1 MGFFLWEREELA
13 TQQWID
19 TLNSYLYLC
28 FQIFQVF
35 QKTWNLTS
43 QEKVPKPQVN
53 SEWIFPYEWGLVY
66 VSLWY
71 ISRWNITLYI
81 FSLSGVFLPS
91 LALLYPSLPLKSLFF
106 CFILLFEICLVRGM
120 WVFRRT
126 FFSREGFLK
135 TVVLFRV
142 WFCLVLEICFL
153 FSPQFGLF
161 HIFLQGN

>member
-1 MGFFLWEREELA
+1 MLYFCYLGSDFWSSKENLFFFPLYLTERRVLCVNVCKYIHMTPSCNTTLNIFILLYTGTKVCNVQGVGVFLWERKELA

-19 TLNSYLYLC
+19 TLNSYLHLC

-81 FSLSGVFLPS
+81 SSLSGVFLPS
-91 LALLYPSLPLKSLFF
+91 LPLLYSHLSLK
-106 CFILLFEICLVRGM
+106 
-120 WVFRRT
+120 
-126 FFSREGFLK
+126 
-135 TVVLFRV
+135 
-142 WFCLVLEICFL
+142 
-153 FSPQFGLF
+153 
-161 HIFLQGN
+161 